1 MSEIELKACPFCG
14 GKPEQHNYVVEAVV
28 HCTSCCAVIRRV
40 HARDV
45 DTGID
50 ETASAWNTRA
60 PQWQPIET
68 APKDGTA
75 ILACYA
81 RHYETNGFLP
91 IAVRWRAY
99 HPNARGN
106 EEWRD
111 HSGAK
116 VRAITHWQPLP
127 APPEVGE

>member
-14 GKPEQHNYVVEAVV
+14 SGNIDARGWASTESAGPACDDCGAGAGGVHSSPEEN
-28 HCTSCCAVIRRV
+28 IR
-40 HARDV
+40 H
-45 DTGID
+45 
-50 ETASAWNTRA
+50 WNTRA
-60 PQWQPIET
+60 SQWQPIES

-81 RHYETNGFLP
+81 PHYEKNGFLP

-127 APPEVGE
+127 APPEVE

>member
-14 GKPEQHNYVVEAVV
+14 GTAFMAQEGTHATCLTPG
-28 HCTSCCAVIRRV
+28 CCVGPV
-40 HARDV
+40 SGV
-45 DTGID
+45 DR
-50 ETASAWNTRA
+50 WNTRA

-81 RHYETNGFLP
+81 PHYETNGFLP
-91 IAVRWRAY
+91 VAVRWRAY

-111 HSGAK
+111 SSGAK

-127 APPEVGE
+127 APPEVEG